1 MNASIPNQA
10 HAHASHPRAPGA
22 HVLGAHLPGA
32 QPPRR
37 RRARPSPGDS
47 SMVALEY
54 AVSLLALG
62 AAVVLGLAR

>member
-1 MNASIPNQA
+1 MSASIPNQA
-10 HAHASHPRAPGA
+10 HARASHARVPGA
-22 HVLGAHLPGA
+22 HVLGAH
-32 QPPRR
+32 PPRR